1 MGNGEILI
9 LGIGTAGSRA
19 AYYLYQRGELS
30 CARIH
35 AVDSD
40 EGQLETLP
48 TLHTILVPPPP
59 SLPVGIA
66 AEQAKQ
72 AFLAA
77 LEEPLADAKML
88 VVVTCL
94 GGNTGDFYTQ
104 FALEAARSKEIPTFT
119 FAALPHA
126 FDSEEYRNCA
136 TQTLEILKAQHFFV
150 ITLDCA
156 QFGQFFPDSSKE
168 NAYAQAVRWVAE
180 TTIGYMKLFAQ
191 PKIDTEKRAA
201 MHSKSKVMNFDE
213 MPRGIFAGTYPTI
226 IDNQNLDIP
235 TYLRLNLAINEK
247 QL

>member
-1 MGNGEILI
+1 MDSGDILI

-19 AYYLYQRGELS
+19 AYYLYQRGELP
-30 CARIH
+30 CARII

-40 EGQLETLP
+40 EGQLDTLP

-59 SLPVGIA
+59 SLPVGSA

-77 LEEPLADAKML
+77 LDEPLVTAKML

-94 GGNTGDFYTQ
+94 GGNTGDYYTQ
-104 FALEAARSKEIPTFT
+104 FALEAAQSQDIPSFT

-136 TQTLEILKAQHFFV
+136 TQTLGILKAQHFFV

-156 QFGQFFPDSSKE
+156 KFGQFFPDISKD
-168 NAYAQAVRWVAE
+168 NAYAQAVRWIAE
-180 TTIGYMKLFAQ
+180 STIGYMKLFAQ
-191 PKIDTEKRAA
+191 PKVDAEKRAA
-201 MHSKSKVMNFDE
+201 QYSKSKVMNFDE

-235 TYLRLNLAINEK
+235 TYLRLNLDISATQN
-247 QL
+247 